1 MCHYQICLQVMLSS
15 ITYEKKKKKN
25 EANEKLIRNKAMLG
39 FSFYIQE
46 MENFKRKKILMLCVD
61 ELGK

>member
-1 MCHYQICLQVMLSS
+1 MLSS

-61 ELGK
+61 GLAK